1 VTSTSPSRRAERKE
15 KLRGEILAAASKMF
29 ADRGYEAVTL
39 RAIAEEIGYT
49 HAVIYQH
56 FPDKWHIL
64 AELSRETIG
73 LMIQNFD
80 TIAAQHPAPKERLFA
95 TSRGL
100 IQFCTAHP
108 QQFRNVFFGPEN
120 RNGVRA
126 GQYIDDI
133 GRPLFQRFVQLF
145 FDVARDE
152 GLPSKNDMVVAHTW
166 WFAIFGLATL
176 MVIQGVVPDLPDQT
190 LVAEQT
196 IATLWAGVQAVPRLP
211 KSAIPKRSGASKRQQ
226 LLST

>member
-1 VTSTSPSRRAERKE
+1 MEVTSASPSRRLERKE
-15 KLRGEILAAASKMF
+15 KLRNEILAAASKMF

-39 RAIAEEIGYT
+39 REIANEIGYT

-56 FPDKWHIL
+56 FPDKAHIL

-73 LMIQNFD
+73 LLIQNFD
-80 TIAAQHPAPKERLFA
+80 AIAAKHPAPKDRLFA

-120 RNGVRA
+120 RNGIRA
-126 GQYIDDI
+126 GQYIDDV
-133 GRPLFQRFVQLF
+133 GKPLFQRFVELF
-145 FDVARDE
+145 FEVARTE
-152 GLPSKNDMVVAHTW
+152 GLPSKNDIVVAHTW
-166 WFAIFGLATL
+166 WYAIFGLATL
-176 MVIQGVVPDLPDQT
+176 MVIQGVVPDRPDQA
-190 LVAEQT
+190 LVVEQT

-211 KSAIPKRSGASKRQQ
+211 KSALSKRSRLA
-226 LLST
+226 